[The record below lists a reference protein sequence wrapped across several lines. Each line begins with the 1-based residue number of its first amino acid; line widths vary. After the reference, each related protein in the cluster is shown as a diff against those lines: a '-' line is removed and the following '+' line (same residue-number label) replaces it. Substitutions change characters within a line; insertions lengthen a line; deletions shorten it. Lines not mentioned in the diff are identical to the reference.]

1 MKQQGAEGMRLHRTL
16 IEGKN
21 VRRMT
26 NAHVLF
32 ALIKQARRPT
42 LQHLQP
48 GNDPKVGSL
57 L

>member
-1 MKQQGAEGMRLHRTL
+1 MKQHQGAEGVRLHRTL

-32 ALIKQARRPT
+32 ALIK
-42 LQHLQP
+42 
-48 GNDPKVGSL
+48 
-57 L
+57 

>member
-1 MKQQGAEGMRLHRTL
+1 MKHQGAEGVRLHRTL

-32 ALIKQARRPT
+32 ALVRTSEETGLTASSIR
-42 LQHLQP
+42 
-48 GNDPKVGSL
+48 
-57 L
+57 